1 MSPLEPPRI
10 DPLPPGVLIPSQVIR
25 GERIRQPS
33 AEEQHVTQGQQ
44 WQAIFAKQDSEGFD
58 KTRPIALTKENAR
71 VNVPWGDIL
80 SEKSSSYTRLHVSNV
95 NGIPLDTLC
104 KLHIEIQADLF
115 CWQEH
120 NLDTTQLAVRS
131 ILYDTARQYW
141 PRNCMVF
148 GTTPITFH
156 TRYKF
161 GGTFILSTGNLSGRV
176 VKQTRDTMG
185 RWVVQELIGSQGR
198 KIAIVSA
205 YQPVDKTIIP
215 GTTTVA
221 AQQHSLLVQAQDAII
236 QPRQAFRR
244 DLLAMLQNLRQA
256 QCELLLV
263 LGDFNEAFGSDPEG
277 MSKIAGQLGLVDIM
291 ASRHSSPLPTTFTPG
306 IKCCLDYGLATQH
319 VCDALQHARYEAF
332 NARVHSD
339 HRGYFMDFDTK
350 HLFGTDNPDLVSPSK
365 RGLRSNNIHQVT
377 AYIKKKYALLLA
389 HNAFERMVILQK
401 SGDRHA
407 FAE

>member
-1 MSPLEPPRI
+1 
-10 DPLPPGVLIPSQVIR
+10 
-25 GERIRQPS
+25 
-33 AEEQHVTQGQQ
+33 
-44 WQAIFAKQDSEGFD
+44 
-58 KTRPIALTKENAR
+58 
-71 VNVPWGDIL
+71 L
-80 SEKSSSYTRLHVSNV
+80 SENSSSHTRLYVSNV
-95 NGIPLDTLC
+95 NGIPLDRRGGHFDTLC

-115 CWQEH
+115 CGQEH

-141 PRNCMVF
+141 PRNRMVF

-156 TRYKF
+156 TRYKP

-198 KIAIVSA
+198 KVAIVSA

-221 AQQHSLLVQAQDAII
+221 AQQHSLLIQAQDATI

-244 DLLAMLQNLRQA
+244 DLLAMLQKLWQA

-263 LGDFNEAFGSDPEG
+263 GDFNEAFGSDPEG
-277 MSKIAGQLGLVDIM
+277 MNKIAGQLGLVDIM
-291 ASRHSSPLPTTFTPG
+291 ASRHSSSLPTTFARG
-306 IKCCLDYGLATQH
+306 IKCLDYGLATQH
-319 VCDALQHARYEAF
+319 VSDALQHAGYEAF

-339 HRGYFMDFDTK
+339 H
-350 HLFGTDNPDLVSPSK
+350 
-365 RGLRSNNIHQVT
+365 
-377 AYIKKKYALLLA
+377 
-389 HNAFERMVILQK
+389 
-401 SGDRHA
+401 
-407 FAE
+407 